1 MSYTAASDSDASSF
15 FESLRQSGSQLP
27 MPSAFPSATEA
38 RKDQAALSSAI
49 FASWTALKKI
59 LERHEAT
66 LRKRWLKKT
75 REQRKKIL
83 LSVEPELSL
92 VHRPDFQ
99 AFRHSKHP
107 SDKDRQAYLLPSMN
121 VEDLVQGKLFLLFVN
136 SRGRNPPSAFAH
148 ADLDA
153 FHLGHV
159 TGNIMPAFLNE
170 YTMYLDGDSATAY
183 GRIVSWDDD
192 DDAFD
197 MMYTGRA
204 VQPGEG
210 LLILEVQK
218 KIIGFLLSCCEAIL
232 RDIPS
237 LFAAEF
243 PVQPEPPALSG
254 DPTEWPTL
262 AVLRAEAPYRVPAHL
277 DFDQL
282 VAVLSARRA
291 AAEDH
296 IWALR
301 EDPGYFFDVVGDESE
316 HRLEVLPDTKGNP
329 HPHLHDGLFWARV
342 FGSVITNAYGA
353 LIAFDSLA
361 RQATKLARLQ
371 EKYRSRISPDKTLP
385 EEYLKA
391 LLLFRHTLNQSSQ
404 GPILNIKGGL
414 GASPPLRSD
423 WVRMPQVSGTTKMAA
438 GLKVNRPNDFLMWA
452 VQVLLDDEQ
461 LFLVRLP
468 DLMDELEQFIQSNK
482 TEKARLSEW
491 ILNELSDLGLIAG
504 ALHQVSLYQ
513 PWAASLDTQAAGGY
527 EEGTQV
533 DFMKEMVLLAE
544 VSQTIND
551 TDLQRLK
558 LGDPLDGKYT
568 YPSVKRRTKQHVE
581 TMRNSEKNLDRF
593 WETVDN
599 FYRSR
604 TRKTLNQTV
613 DKLLRADRTLQRT
626 PEWVP
631 PVQES
636 ETSGKAMGETEFT
649 DFSDPLSRLSITSDT
664 KPASLDVRNKV
675 KTKGTPDNRPS
686 ELSTGETPGQVHS
699 DIQPKMTL
707 GKRAYK
713 VLTALFHD
721 PGRHDQPGE
730 ILWTDFLHAMA
741 STGFSLTKLHGS
753 VWQFTPTTLDVERS
767 IQFHEP
773 HPRNKIS
780 FTMARCFGRRLNRAY
795 GWHGGMF
802 VLAE

>member
-1 MSYTAASDSDASSF
+1 MAEEDQRASARRFCSF
-15 FESLRQSGSQLP
+15 RTS
-27 MPSAFPSATEA
+27 
-38 RKDQAALSSAI
+38 
-49 FASWTALKKI
+49 
-59 LERHEAT
+59 
-66 LRKRWLKKT
+66 KR
-75 REQRKKIL
+75 
-83 LSVEPELSL
+83 
-92 VHRPDFQ
+92 
-99 AFRHSKHP
+99 P

-136 SRGRNPPSAFAH
+136 SRGRNLPSAFAH

-159 TGNIMPAFLNE
+159 TGNIIPAFLNE

-204 VQPGEG
+204 VHPGEG

-237 LFAAEF
+237 LFAEEY

-296 IWALR
+296 TWALR

-316 HRLEVLPDTKGNP
+316 HRLEVLPDTKGKP
-329 HPHLHDGLFWARV
+329 HPHLHDGLFWTRV

-361 RQATKLARLQ
+361 QQATKLARLQ

-404 GPILNIKGGL
+404 GPILNIKDGL

-423 WVRMPQVSGTTKMAA
+423 WVRMPQVSGATKMAA

-452 VQVLLDDEQ
+452 VQVLLDDKH
-461 LFLVRLP
+461 
-468 DLMDELEQFIQSNK
+468 NK
-482 TEKARLSEW
+482 TEKTRLSEW

-513 PWAASLDTQAAGGY
+513 PWAASLDTHAAGGY
-527 EEGTQV
+527 EESTQV
-533 DFMKEMVLLAE
+533 DFMKEMVLLA
-544 VSQTIND
+544 VASQTIND
-551 TDLQRLK
+551 ADLQRLE
-558 LGDPLDGKYT
+558 LGDPFDGKYI

-613 DKLLRADRTLQRT
+613 DKLFRADRALQRT

-631 PVQES
+631 PAEEL
-636 ETSGKAMGETEFT
+636 ETSGKAIEETEFP
-649 DFSDPLSRLSITSDT
+649 DFSDPLSRLSITPDT

-675 KTKGTPDNRPS
+675 KTKGIPDNRPS

-741 STGFSLTKLHGS
+741 STGFRLTKLHGS

-795 GWHGGMF
+795 GWHGGML

>member
-1 MSYTAASDSDASSF
+1 
-15 FESLRQSGSQLP
+15 
-27 MPSAFPSATEA
+27 
-38 RKDQAALSSAI
+38 
-49 FASWTALKKI
+49 
-59 LERHEAT
+59 
-66 LRKRWLKKT
+66 
-75 REQRKKIL
+75 
-83 LSVEPELSL
+83 
-92 VHRPDFQ
+92 
-99 AFRHSKHP
+99 
-107 SDKDRQAYLLPSMN
+107 MN

-136 SRGRNPPSAFAH
+136 SRGRNLPSAFAH

-159 TGNIMPAFLNE
+159 TGNIIPAFLNE

-204 VQPGEG
+204 VHPGEG
-210 LLILEVQK
+210 L
-218 KIIGFLLSCCEAIL
+218 F
-232 RDIPS
+232 
-237 LFAAEF
+237 
-243 PVQPEPPALSG
+243 
-254 DPTEWPTL
+254 
-262 AVLRAEAPYRVPAHL
+262 
-277 DFDQL
+277 DFG
-282 VAVLSARRA
+282 
-291 AAEDH
+291 
-296 IWALR
+296 
-301 EDPGYFFDVVGDESE
+301 DPGYFFDVVGDESE
-316 HRLEVLPDTKGNP
+316 HRLEVLPDTKGKP

-361 RQATKLARLQ
+361 RQATRLARLQ

-423 WVRMPQVSGTTKMAA
+423 WVRMPQVSGATKMAA

-452 VQVLLDDEQ
+452 VQVLLDDKQ
-461 LFLVRLP
+461 LFL
-468 DLMDELEQFIQSNK
+468 
-482 TEKARLSEW
+482 TEKTRLSEW

-513 PWAASLDTQAAGGY
+513 PWAASLDTHAAGGY
-527 EEGTQV
+527 EESTQV
-533 DFMKEMVLLAE
+533 DFMKEMVLLAV

-551 TDLQRLK
+551 ADLQRLE
-558 LGDPLDGKYT
+558 LGDPFDGKYI

-581 TMRNSEKNLDRF
+581 TMRNSEKNLNRF

-613 DKLLRADRTLQRT
+613 DKLFRADRALQRT
-626 PEWVP
+626 TEWVP
-631 PVQES
+631 PAEEL
-636 ETSGKAMGETEFT
+636 ETSGKAIEETEFP
-649 DFSDPLSRLSITSDT
+649 DFSDPLSRLSITPDT

-675 KTKGTPDNRPS
+675 KTKGIPDNRPS

-741 STGFSLTKLHGS
+741 STGFRLTKLHGS

-795 GWHGGMF
+795 GWHGGML